1 MDRLLELQT
10 VPGPVRYAKG
20 EHNCRAEAKSH
31 PRGGIGG
38 PGRDAEERGKEAFA
52 RLDGLVDEKGDHA
65 IVRQRLIDWP
75 RRAPAVDHLGAGTL
89 ADPQQVAV
97 EVLVVERAP
106 RRPHVPDL

>member
-31 PRGGIGG
+31 PRGGISG
-38 PGRDAEERGKEAFA
+38 PGRDTEEGDKEAFA
-52 RLDGLVDEKGDHA
+52 RLDGLVDQQDDHA
-65 IVRQRLIDWP
+65 VVRQGLVEWP

-89 ADPQQVAV
+89 ADPQQVAI

-106 RRPHVPDL
+106 HRPRSEEH